1 MIIMPYSKSVRRLLD
16 QAEVQQ
22 NAEQEQEFSLQGWGY
37 AAVNCTVCT
46 SEHAYETK
54 VADWATHVSQ
64 WQPQKGDCVCAG
76 TQKATFNGT
85 GQPANG
91 QTTSVYT
98 LNFAGNC
105 TAKSNLAS
113 KLPLT
118 AQSA

>member
-1 MIIMPYSKSVRRLLD
+1 MWTDDFDHDM
-16 QAEVQQ
+16 A
-22 NAEQEQEFSLQGWGY
+22 
-37 AAVNCTVCT
+37 
-46 SEHAYETK
+46 
-54 VADWATHVSQ
+54 
-64 WQPQKGDCVCAG
+64 CAG

-105 TAKSNLAS
+105 SAKTTLAS
-113 KLPLT
+113 QLPLT

>member
-1 MIIMPYSKSVRRLLD
+1 MRKPGAHAERPGRCIIVKHTKYLFKGPGKACSVKWTGGLD
-16 QAEVQQ
+16 RDI
-22 NAEQEQEFSLQGWGY
+22 S
-37 AAVNCTVCT
+37 
-46 SEHAYETK
+46 
-54 VADWATHVSQ
+54 
-64 WQPQKGDCVCAG
+64 CAG

-105 TAKSNLAS
+105 SAKTTLAS